1 MTSVINNSNANSSL
15 INTIDASASRM
26 NPQVYSTKTIYPPHA
41 MTYVKCEKNSG
52 GVSNGGQF
60 NFQLSKFGIVS
71 QTLFSYT
78 KVFTELSSL
87 PAGDIFSTI
96 RMVELLSSSKT
107 VSILT
112 AEDMKAMFSDLTQS
126 QFNPIFESALKERA
140 AALQHKFV
148 VPLCFGIFQDIN
160 TQPNTSF
167 LEPMQ
172 IRITWNTP
180 KSFFTSASTTTAST
194 YNAEPIQN
202 IYLNIRYKNYTEEST
217 AELLSENYAKPELNQ
232 LSTKWYDESTVS
244 YAQKGAIGTLQTV
257 QVDLDN
263 SECVGDFFVIVQV
276 DTDPATAIPALP
288 LPVLSITLTGSG
300 QELVKQSAE
309 ELRYARLC
317 PDGWSVG
324 SDESTNTTQLYN
336 VAKIQTGVYDHTV
349 MSNCFSLR
357 EINATRITIEFAATQ
372 SAAEMYNIT
381 VVQKVLAIYATSSA
395 TGRFSLALSN

>member
-60 NFQLSKFGIVS
+60 NFQLSKFGIIS

-78 KVFTELSSL
+78 KVFDKAAAL

-96 RMVELLSSSKT
+96 RMAELLSSSKT

-140 AALQHKFV
+140 AAKEHKFV
-148 VPLCFGIFQDIN
+148 LPLCFGIFQDIN

-180 KSFFTSASTTTAST
+180 KSYSTTADFA
-194 YNAEPIQN
+194 YDAEPLQN

-244 YAQKGAIGTLQTV
+244 YAQKGNIGALQTV

-263 SECVGDFFVIVQV
+263 SECVGDFFVIVQAA
-276 DTDPATAIPALP
+276 TDPAAAAPALP

-324 SDESTNTTQLYN
+324 SDESRNTTNLFN

-372 SAAEMYNIT
+372 AASAMYNIT